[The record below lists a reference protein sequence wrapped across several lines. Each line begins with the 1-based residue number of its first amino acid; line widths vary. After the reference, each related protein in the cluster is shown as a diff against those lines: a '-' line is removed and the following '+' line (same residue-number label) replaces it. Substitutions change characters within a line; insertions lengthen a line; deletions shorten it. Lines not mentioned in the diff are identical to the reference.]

1 MKNFPLY
8 LSLLLLLTCAKEDS
22 QAPNTPPSQI
32 VKQYTLTVS
41 AGEGGSVSTAG
52 GTFSQGTQVSITATP
67 SEGYSFSGWSN
78 GSSDNPLS
86 VTLNSNTSVTAN
98 FQVIVNSYT
107 LTVTAGEGGSVSSEG
122 GEYEEG
128 TEVAIT
134 ARPSEG
140 YSFSGWS
147 NGSIEEFIT
156 LQVNSNLEITA
167 NFELILDYQ
176 ITLNKI
182 RLNWYELGFDSPNPL
197 FTLMDRFTTIL
208 YSQNNI
214 NYFLSMGS
222 IDNAFGYG
230 SIINQSPRPAIKF
243 KKTNG
248 IWSFDRI
255 DEGVQTLWQRW
266 SKIGEN
272 YIVVG
277 EGNEFEDVTYGKF
290 YRGNIWYGEFV
301 GDSDINWVKV
311 NDDNSMGFFHGGGA
325 GDMNGDGLI
334 DIVSAPGRY
343 NDSLSKWEMGIFFQ
357 NPDKNFEWKRN
368 LFYTR
373 NFDISVPLPF
383 TSDLGNVVGD
393 SKDELVFGDFG
404 AGDPST
410 NSDLNSIW
418 VFKYNNQEDKL
429 DFHFK
434 SDKPEIFW
442 DRGMGD
448 TNTRLY
454 DFNNDEILDIITYRT
469 DKSGLGFGIW
479 LGNGDGTFEP
489 KFSKFYPKGS
499 MNSNAYEVF
508 DANNDGV
515 LDILLRP
522 FGYGSKFR
530 IDTDNENLEKNNGI
544 IMNELI
550 WLGNGD
556 GSFSNLDDLELK
568 IDNPFEDNIFHPEYG
583 KPYLDNGELHYLFFG
598 SLDLEGEREFRFQ
611 TFDLID
617 IKIKI

>member
-1 MKNFPLY
+1 MKRLPIY
-8 LSLLLLLTCAKEDS
+8 LSLLLLITCAKEDS
-22 QAPNTPPSQI
+22 QDPGTTPSNI
-32 VKQYTLTVS
+32 VPKYTLTAS
-41 AGEGGSVSTAG
+41 AGEGGSVSPATGNFNA
-52 GTFSQGTQVSITATP
+52 GTQVSITATP
-67 SEGYSFSGWSN
+67 NSGYTFSGWSN
-78 GSSDNPLS
+78 GSTVNPVT
-86 VTLNSNTSVTAN
+86 VTLNSNTSITAN

-107 LTVTAGEGGSVSSEG
+107 LTVSAGEGGSVSSEG
-122 GEYEEG
+122 GDYEEG
-128 TEVAIT
+128 TQVTIT
-134 ARPSEG
+134 ATPSEG
-140 YSFSGWS
+140 YRFISWS
-147 NGSIEEFIT
+147 NGSSEESIT
-156 LQVNSNLEITA
+156 LEVNSNLEITA

-197 FTLMDRFTTIL
+197 FTLRDRFTTIL
-208 YSQNNI
+208 YSQNNM

-230 SIINQSPRPAIKF
+230 SIINQRPRPAIKF

-255 DEGVQTLWQRW
+255 DEGIKTLWQRW
-266 SKIGEN
+266 SKIGQN

-301 GDSDINWVKV
+301 GNSDINWVKV

-368 LFYTR
+368 LFTSR

-418 VFKYNNQEDKL
+418 VFKYNDQEDKL

-469 DKSGLGFGIW
+469 DIIGLGFGIW

-489 KFSKFYPKGS
+489 NFSKFFPRGS
-499 MNSNAYEVF
+499 MNSTEYEVF
-508 DANNDGV
+508 DANNDGI
-515 LDILLRP
+515 LDILLKP
-522 FGYGSKFR
+522 FGYGSNFR
-530 IDTDNENLEKNNGI
+530 IDTDNENLEENNGI
-544 IMNELI
+544 ILNELI

-556 GSFSNLDDLELK
+556 GSFSNPDLDLR

-598 SLDLEGEREFRFQ
+598 SWNLEGEREFRFQ